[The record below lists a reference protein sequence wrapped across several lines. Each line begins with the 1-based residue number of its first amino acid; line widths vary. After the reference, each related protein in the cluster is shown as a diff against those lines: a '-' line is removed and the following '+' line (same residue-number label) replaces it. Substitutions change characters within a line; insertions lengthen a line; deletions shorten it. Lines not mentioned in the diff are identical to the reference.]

1 MNDTVA
7 ASPLDADMA
16 QEIAV
21 DAYIYAFPLVV
32 AEISRRV
39 LTNVRPDRGGNSLQV
54 SAPMNRFAHMRQF
67 PDDSFSAVVRPNA
80 DTLYSAL
87 WFDVSEEPLVISVP
101 DSGGRYYLLPM
112 MDMWTHVFAAPG
124 SRTTGTHAQTFAIVG
139 PDWQGDLPSGV
150 KAYRAPTPVGWMIG
164 RTQTNG
170 VEDYEAVRAFQAGIE
185 AVPLSAWGG
194 AAYEPPAPAFD
205 PELDMTAPSDQ
216 VFAMDAAT
224 FFGLFAKLLRRNPPH
239 VDDHPML
246 DRLARIG
253 LVPGQGLDMESLSPE
268 VRAAIEAAPALG
280 REKIGVAMFRT
291 GNLVNGWRLIAHPMG
306 TYGTDYMRRAVI
318 AYFGLGAVPVEDAVY
333 PSAWTQEDGNPF
345 DSATKYVMHFEPE
358 QIPPARAFWS
368 LTMYNEKQLFAANPI
383 DRFAIGDR
391 DKLHFN
397 ADGSLDLYIQ
407 RDQPSEPERQAN
419 WLPAPASGSFSMNLR
434 VYWPKPDV
442 LDGIWAPPPV
452 TRLD

>member
-87 WFDVSEEPLVISVP
+87 WFDVSEEPLVISAP

-139 PDWQGDLPSGV
+139 PDWKGGLPSGV
-150 KAYRAPTPVGWMIG
+150 KAYRSPTPVGWMIG

-194 AAYEPPAPAFD
+194 TAYEPPAPAFD

-216 VFAMDAAT
+216 VFAMDATT

-268 VRAAIEAAPALG
+268 VRAAIEAAPD
-280 REKIGVAMFRT
+280 RPSD
-291 GNLVNGWRLIAHPMG
+291 GNLWNGLYA
-306 TYGTDYMRRAVI
+306 
-318 AYFGLGAVPVEDAVY
+318 
-333 PSAWTQEDGNPF
+333 
-345 DSATKYVMHFEPE
+345 
-358 QIPPARAFWS
+358 AR
-368 LTMYNEKQLFAANPI
+368 
-383 DRFAIGDR
+383 GDR
-391 DKLHFN
+391 LFRPRR
-397 ADGSLDLYIQ
+397 GTGRRRCLSQ
-407 RDQPSEPERQAN
+407 
-419 WLPAPASGSFSMNLR
+419 
-434 VYWPKPDV
+434 
-442 LDGIWAPPPV
+442 
-452 TRLD
+452 RLDAGGRQPLRQRGEICHAFRAGPDTACAGLLVAHDV